1 MLENSLLRDDPLPPW
16 LCDATHWP
24 QTQPH
29 HNTSPAA
36 HIFALNTLSTKRGR
50 VCHHLLFSAAFKETA
65 LQLFFWGKG
74 IYLISRITFESG
86 RHH

>member
-36 HIFALNTLSTKRGR
+36 HIFALNTLFLQSVAECATTSCSLQPSKNS
-50 VCHHLLFSAAFKETA
+50 CSAVSSGE
-65 LQLFFWGKG
+65 KG
-74 IYLISRITFESG
+74 FI
-86 RHH
+86 